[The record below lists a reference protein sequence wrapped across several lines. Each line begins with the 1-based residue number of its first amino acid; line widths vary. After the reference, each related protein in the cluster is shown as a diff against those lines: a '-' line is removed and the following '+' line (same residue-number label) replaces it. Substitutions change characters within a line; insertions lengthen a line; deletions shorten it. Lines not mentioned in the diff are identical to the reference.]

1 MAPIGEPR
9 SAVLHLGGFERHR
22 RGKALLE
29 EAVVQLQRSE
39 IFLLENQS
47 LGNCYNATWMLPVPA
62 GLCCLLLCQERQLTP
77 VVPREAGAALRFD
90 HCTGSG
96 MFQQMSKAWG
106 SPSLPSHL
114 LSSLTAPAPL
124 PLQPTFPLPLGKPT
138 ML

>member
-1 MAPIGEPR
+1 MLLAAVPGE
-9 SAVLHLGGFERHR
+9 VF
-22 RGKALLE
+22 
-29 EAVVQLQRSE
+29 
-39 IFLLENQS
+39 
-47 LGNCYNATWMLPVPA
+47 MLA
-62 GLCCLLLCQERQLTP
+62 GPNYRQLTL

-106 SPSLPSHL
+106 SLSLPSHL